1 MIPTFLG
8 WEDELGRLLKDFLS
22 PDGVGDASVVGLI
35 GIRGSSH
42 YELEIIVILVE
53 AGIFSPDAEEEVSHR
68 DYQNRHYTALE
79 RNMSR
84 KIRMLF
90 IVGVEQK
97 KKFS

>member
-1 MIPTFLG
+1 MRVWL
-8 WEDELGRLLKDFLS
+8 DLS
-22 PDGVGDASVVGLI
+22 V
-35 GIRGSSH
+35 IRGSSH
-42 YELEIIVILVE
+42 YEVEIIVILVE
-53 AGIFSPDAEEEVSHR
+53 AEFSPDAEEEVSHR
-68 DYQNRHYTALE
+68 DCQNRHYTALE